1 MSYSNGILSSPS
13 AKGQP
18 GPPGPSGVGYKLTA
32 DGNFDID
39 TKRLTNLAESV
50 DDNDAVSLKVLKEH
64 TQVSQNN
71 YHLQPSF
78 KIYKEFGNKSQL
90 TVGTPP
96 NTPSN
101 HFFNNHKTHHD
112 PYIVDKEADDT
123 GFGGEAWSS
132 MKLKGNQLESG
143 SYTVIFEIFVLGSS
157 GSFLVDDTIIYHVYG
172 DSHYSI
178 NTFNSNKINGQY
190 TRSMIQFTTDGGAGA
205 DDGIKFQIKYFGS
218 QYNNNIK
225 FLFYSRVIK
234 GSQSTSFDHAIFN
247 VSDVQDNHTI
257 LYFEN
262 LNLNGNLI
270 NGLGNPVD
278 NNDATNKTYVDSE
291 IAKLPQPDTDVLKLD
306 GSKAMTGNLDMGN
319 KNITNTNKITT
330 RAIDLS
336 GPIDMFNN
344 RIIGVRDGIYDKHA
358 VNKQQLDAV
367 KNLKADKTQLANYLL
382 RDGSNTMT
390 GDLDIDEH
398 YILSVKNLT
407 DHKVD
412 DAYSDIVKDL
422 KSVVNKEYLNQNFLK
437 INGNYFDLNQKVI
450 KNSAPHDDGSYDN
463 NTLVS
468 KAFVDAE
475 IAKLPKP
482 DTDVLKLDGSK
493 AMTGNLDMGMKNILN
508 VDTLNDYTNNSEKD
522 RDLKSAVNKQYL
534 NTHFLKI
541 MGKGDNDFNLG
552 GQIIKNCEP
561 YYDGLFD
568 DNSLVSKAFVDAEI
582 AKLPKPDINVLK
594 LDGSKAMQGDLYMNN
609 NRILNAGKLVMVA
622 NNNSEINMNDNKI
635 KNVGDPLSDKDASN
649 KRYVDIVGSNYLKKD
664 GTSSMGGNLK
674 MQDHRIIYLADPVNI
689 QDAANKK
696 YVDNKIKESEE
707 GSIEVVQQENVFK
720 KVMDDDEFKEDDIDI
735 HKVGVRNKNFHLVN
749 KKTYEFNIDYNS
761 SLGYYSTRLSIDLI
775 YLPVGSYT
783 MVYEMYIDNGI
794 TVDEIDSTSGT
805 LVVGKI
811 NSKINGTKTRSII
824 NFTKYTISS
833 GFDDLDIDIKLKG
846 KTDPQ
851 TTINVVVYGVKG
863 QVNNVSVNLWDRFYY
878 YDNTSIKFELPVDM
892 NQKDITGVNKITTKN
907 LDVHSQIDMKGNK
920 IIGVGDG
927 ASNND
932 AVNKIQLDAKFATV
946 NNKVT
951 QINKSLNDILT
962 QLTYFLFTDQL
973 IHKNHNTVIF
983 PSSINK
989 TPFRSVRGNYDKLRI
1004 SLSGK
1009 YLVSYTDS
1017 YKNAGQFQIY
1027 DDTNSVYP
1035 FVIYLSNTQKFTE
1048 FAISAVI
1055 NIQTNNGYG
1064 YSDIKLRI
1072 IKVNSKDP
1080 NPLLAGANK
1089 STFYIKYLHA

>member
-1 MSYSNGILSSPS
+1 MGILNNFEKYTYKDCRSS
-13 AKGQP
+13 GQ
-18 GPPGPSGVGYKLTA
+18 VGRDGIDGIGFKLTA
-32 DGNFDID
+32 DGNYDID
-39 TKRLTNLAESV
+39 GKRLTNLAESV

-78 KIYKEFGNKSQL
+78 KIYKDFGDKSQL
-90 TVGTPP
+90 NVGKTP
-96 NTPSN
+96 NTSST
-101 HFFNNHKTHHD
+101 HFFNNHKKHHD
-112 PYIVDKEADDT
+112 PYIVDKEAGDT
-123 GFGGEAWSS
+123 GFGGQAWSS
-132 MKLKGNQLESG
+132 IKLKGNKLESG
-143 SYTVIFEIFVLGSS
+143 SYTVIFEIFVIGPNN
-157 GSFLVDDTIIYHVYG
+157 GFRVDDTIIYHVYG

-190 TRSMIQFTTDGGAGA
+190 TRSIIQFTTDGEAGA

-218 QYNNNIK
+218 QYNKNIK

-234 GSQSTSFDHAIFN
+234 GSQSTSFNHTIFN

-278 NNDATNKTYVDSE
+278 NNDATNKTYVDIKNAQQD
-291 IAKLPQPDTDVLKLD
+291 IA
-306 GSKAMTGNLDMGN
+306 
-319 KNITNTNKITT
+319 I
-330 RAIDLS
+330 
-336 GPIDMFNN
+336 
-344 RIIGVRDGIYDKHA
+344 
-358 VNKQQLDAV
+358 
-367 KNLKADKTQLANYLL
+367 ADKASKSYVDNQIANFQIDTTPLL
-382 RDGSNTMT
+382 PRDGSRSMT
-390 GDLDIDEH
+390 DDLDMNENH
-398 YILSVKNLT
+398 ILSVKNIT

-437 INGNYFDLNQKVI
+437 IKGNDYDLNQRVI

-522 RDLKSAVNKQYL
+522 RDLKSVVNKRYL

-541 MGKGDNDFNLG
+541 IGKGDNDFNLG

-582 AKLPKPDINVLK
+582 KKIPRVATDVFK
-594 LDGSKAMQGDLYMNN
+594 LDGSKAMAGDINMANN
-609 NRILNAGKLVMVA
+609 SIINLKEPGASDSNHAASVKFVNTIV
-622 NNNSEINMNDNKI
+622 NNSESGMINLINDKI
-635 KNVGDPLSDKDASN
+635 KK
-649 KRYVDIVGSNYLKKD
+649 
-664 GTSSMGGNLK
+664 
-674 MQDHRIIYLADPVNI
+674 
-689 QDAANKK
+689 
-696 YVDNKIKESEE
+696 SEE

-720 KVMDDDEFKEDDIDI
+720 KVMDDDEFKEDDSDI

-749 KKTYEFNIDYNS
+749 KKTYEFKIDYDS

-805 LVVGKI
+805 LVLGKI
-811 NSKINGTKTRSII
+811 NSKIDGTNTRSII
-824 NFTKYTISS
+824 HFTKYTISP

-892 NQKDITGVNKITTKN
+892 NQKDITGVNKITTTN
-907 LDVHSQIDMKGNK
+907 LDVNSQIDMKGNK

-927 ASNND
+927 TLNND
-932 AVNKIQLDAKFATV
+932 AVNKIQLDAKVATV
-946 NNKVT
+946 NNK
-951 QINKSLNDILT
+951 IIKNRNDINTILNSLT
-962 QLTYFLFTDQL
+962 KLKYYYFTDHLKHKHTNIVKFPAINSYPFSAVNNSEFLKIELDGHYQIIYTDFL
-973 IHKNHNTVIF
+973 IFDSRFIIHDDTNGNDLFVTNLNGGRSWTPITINTVI
-983 PSSINK
+983 PINVDNGFNYARIK
-989 TPFRSVRGNYDKLRI
+989 MYLQKRGSPN
-1004 SLSGK
+1004 
-1009 YLVSYTDS
+1009 SYFHGTD
-1017 YKNAGQFQIY
+1017 N
-1027 DDTNSVYP
+1027 
-1035 FVIYLSNTQKFTE
+1035 
-1048 FAISAVI
+1048 
-1055 NIQTNNGYG
+1055 
-1064 YSDIKLRI
+1064 
-1072 IKVNSKDP
+1072 
-1080 NPLLAGANK
+1080 
-1089 STFYIKYLHA
+1089 STFYIKYLHT

>member
-1 MSYSNGILSSPS
+1 MGILNNFEKYTDKDCNVRGS
-13 AKGQP
+13 AGRD
-18 GPPGPSGVGYKLTA
+18 GIGFKLTA
-32 DGNFDID
+32 DGNYDID
-39 TKRLTNLAESV
+39 GKRLTNLAESV

-78 KIYKEFGNKSQL
+78 KIYKEFGDKSQL

-101 HFFNNHKTHHD
+101 HFFNNHKAHHD

-123 GFGGEAWSS
+123 GFSGEAWSS

-143 SYTVIFEIFVLGSS
+143 SYTVIFEIFVIGTS
-157 GSFLVDDTIIYHVYG
+157 GGFLVDDTIIYNVNG

-178 NTFNSNKINGQY
+178 TTFNSNKINGQY
-190 TRSMIQFTTDGGAGA
+190 TRSMIQFTTDGGAGV

-257 LYFEN
+257 LYFNN

-270 NGLGNPVD
+270 NGLSDPVD
-278 NNDATNKTYVDSE
+278 NNDATNKIYVDIKNAQQD
-291 IAKLPQPDTDVLKLD
+291 IAIADKASKSYVDNQIANVQIDTTPLLPRD
-306 GSKAMTGNLDMGN
+306 GSKTMTGNLNMGL
-319 KNITNTNKITT
+319 KHIINI
-330 RAIDLS
+330 
-336 GPIDMFNN
+336 
-344 RIIGVRDGIYDKHA
+344 
-358 VNKQQLDAV
+358 
-367 KNLKADKTQLANYLL
+367 
-382 RDGSNTMT
+382 
-390 GDLDIDEH
+390 E
-398 YILSVKNLT
+398 NLT

-412 DAYSDIVKDL
+412 DDYLDIVKDL
-422 KSVVNKEYLNQNFLK
+422 KSVVNKEYLNRNFLK
-437 INGNYFDLNQKVI
+437 IKENYYDLNQRVI

-482 DTDVLKLDGSK
+482 EINVLKLDGSK
-493 AMTGNLDMGMKNILN
+493 AMTGNLNMGMKNILN
-508 VDTLNDYTNNSEKD
+508 IDTLNDYTDNSEKD
-522 RDLKSAVNKQYL
+522 TDLKSVVNKRYL

-568 DNSLVSKAFVDAEI
+568 DNSLVSKAFVDAKI
-582 AKLPKPDINVLK
+582 AKLPKPATDVLK
-594 LDGSKAMQGDLYMNN
+594 TDGSKAMNGNLDMANN
-609 NRILNAGKLVMVA
+609 SIINLKEPGASDSNHAASVKFVNTIV
-622 NNNSEINMNDNKI
+622 NNSESGMINLINDKI
-635 KNVGDPLSDKDASN
+635 KK
-649 KRYVDIVGSNYLKKD
+649 
-664 GTSSMGGNLK
+664 
-674 MQDHRIIYLADPVNI
+674 
-689 QDAANKK
+689 
-696 YVDNKIKESEE
+696 SEE
-707 GSIEVVQQENVFK
+707 GSIEAVQQENVFK
-720 KVMDDDEFKEDDIDI
+720 KVMDDDEFKEDDSDI

-749 KKTYEFNIDYNS
+749 KKTYEFKIDYDS

-811 NSKINGTKTRSII
+811 NSKIYGTNTRSII
-824 NFTKYTISS
+824 HFTKYTISP

-878 YDNTSIKFELPVDM
+878 YDNDSVKYEAPIDM
-892 NQKDITGVNKITTKN
+892 NGNKITGVADGVDDSDVMNKAQF
-907 LDVHSQIDMKGNK
+907 D
-920 IIGVGDG
+920 
-927 ASNND
+927 
-932 AVNKIQLDAKFATV
+932 KIQSYYFYTNDLKHNNKKNVNFPNFYKYPFDSNISEIINIKLSGYYHIIYTDYYKGDTSIFRIHKNTTSIYTLTVDAK
-946 NNKVT
+946 
-951 QINKSLNDILT
+951 SDWT
-962 QLTYFLFTDQL
+962 QLT
-973 IHKNHNTVIF
+973 
-983 PSSINK
+983 
-989 TPFRSVRGNYDKLRI
+989 
-1004 SLSGK
+1004 
-1009 YLVSYTDS
+1009 
-1017 YKNAGQFQIY
+1017 
-1027 DDTNSVYP
+1027 
-1035 FVIYLSNTQKFTE
+1035 
-1048 FAISAVI
+1048 I
-1055 NIQTNNGYG
+1055 NIVHEFESGDYLQFDFNNNKSKLYG
-1064 YSDIKLRI
+1064 VGR
-1072 IKVNSKDP
+1072 
-1080 NPLLAGANK
+1080 
-1089 STFYIKYLHA
+1089 STFYIKYLHP

>member
-1 MSYSNGILSSPS
+1 MGILNNFEKYTNNDCRSS
-13 AKGQP
+13 GQ
-18 GPPGPSGVGYKLTA
+18 VGRDGIDGIGFKLTA
-32 DGNFDID
+32 DGNYDID
-39 TKRLTNLAESV
+39 GKRLTNLAESV

-78 KIYKEFGNKSQL
+78 KIYKDFGDKSQL
-90 TVGTPP
+90 TIGSPP
-96 NTPSN
+96 NTSSN
-101 HFFNNHKTHHD
+101 HFFNIHKAHHD
-112 PYIVDKEADDT
+112 PYIVDKEPDDT

-143 SYTVIFEIFVLGSS
+143 SYTVIFEIFVIGPS
-157 GSFLVDDTIIYHVYG
+157 GGFLVDDTIIYHVYG

-190 TRSMIQFTTDGGAGA
+190 TRSMIQFTTDGGAVA

-218 QYNNNIK
+218 QYNKNIK

-234 GSQSTSFDHAIFN
+234 GSQSTSFNHSIFN

-278 NNDATNKTYVDSE
+278 NNDAANKTYVDTKNAQQD
-291 IAKLPQPDTDVLKLD
+291 IAIADKA
-306 GSKAMTGNLDMGN
+306 SKSYVDNQ
-319 KNITNTNKITT
+319 ITNVKIDTT
-330 RAIDLS
+330 
-336 GPIDMFNN
+336 P
-344 RIIGVRDGIYDKHA
+344 
-358 VNKQQLDAV
+358 
-367 KNLKADKTQLANYLL
+367 LL
-382 RDGSNTMT
+382 PRDGSRSMT
-390 GDLDIDEH
+390 GDLDINENH
-398 YILSVKNLT
+398 ILSVKNLT

-437 INGNYFDLNQKVI
+437 IKGNDYDLNQKVI

-522 RDLKSAVNKQYL
+522 RDLKSVVNKRYL

-541 MGKGDNDFNLG
+541 IGKGDNDFNLG

-568 DNSLVSKAFVDAEI
+568 DNSLVSKAFVDAKI
-582 AKLPKPDINVLK
+582 AKLPKPATDVLK
-594 LDGSKAMQGDLYMNN
+594 TDGSKAMNGNLDMANN
-609 NRILNAGKLVMVA
+609 SIINLKEPGASDSNHAASVKFVNTIV
-622 NNNSEINMNDNKI
+622 NNSESGMINLINNKI
-635 KNVGDPLSDKDASN
+635 KK
-649 KRYVDIVGSNYLKKD
+649 
-664 GTSSMGGNLK
+664 
-674 MQDHRIIYLADPVNI
+674 
-689 QDAANKK
+689 
-696 YVDNKIKESEE
+696 SEE

-720 KVMDDDEFKEDDIDI
+720 KVMDDDEFKEDDDDI
-735 HKVGVRNKNFHLVN
+735 HKVGVQNKNFHLVN
-749 KKTYEFNIDYNS
+749 KKTYEFKIDYDS

-824 NFTKYTISS
+824 NFTKYTISP

-863 QVNNVSVNLWDRFYY
+863 QVNNVSVNIWDRFYY
-878 YDNTSIKFELPVDM
+878 YDNDSIKFELPVDM
-892 NQKDITGVNKITTKN
+892 NQKDIIGVNKITTKN

-927 ASNND
+927 TSNND
-932 AVNKIQLDAKFATV
+932 AVNKIQLDAKVATV
-946 NNKVT
+946 NNK
-951 QINKSLNDILT
+951 IIKIRNDINTIINSLT
-962 QLTYFLFTDQL
+962 KLKYYYFTDQL
-973 IHKNHNTVIF
+973 KHKHANTVKFPPINSYPFSAVNNSEFLKIELDGHYQIIYEDFILYDARFIIHDDTNGNDLFVTNLNGNRSWTPITINTVIPITVDNGF
-983 PSSINK
+983 NYARIKMYLQKKGSS
-989 TPFRSVRGNYDKLRI
+989 
-1004 SLSGK
+1004 
-1009 YLVSYTDS
+1009 
-1017 YKNAGQFQIY
+1017 
-1027 DDTNSVYP
+1027 NSI
-1035 FVIYLSNTQKFTE
+1035 FH
-1048 FAISAVI
+1048 
-1055 NIQTNNGYG
+1055 
-1064 YSDIKLRI
+1064 
-1072 IKVNSKDP
+1072 
-1080 NPLLAGANK
+1080 GADN
-1089 STFYIKYLHA
+1089 STFYIKYLHT